1 MLCGGFREGAG
12 RRVTLEDVDGRRFD
26 EVLDM
31 WCGKEGRGNKG
42 LVDVMTMAGVAD
54 RLQMVEVAAAL
65 EDAIIAEMG
74 VRTCAEVLVGSR
86 RLGLRQVEEAAWEMA
101 VGRRCRGRRV
111 S

>member
-12 RRVTLEDVDGRRFD
+12 RRAALEDVDGRAFD

-54 RLQMVEVAAAL
+54 RLQMVEVWKTPSSQ
-65 EDAIIAEMG
+65 
-74 VRTCAEVLVGSR
+74 R
-86 RLGLRQVEEAAWEMA
+86 WE
-101 VGRRCRGRRV
+101 
-111 S
+111 